1 MFYRLNLVLHN
12 PEIPSNTGNIIR
24 LCHNTGSS
32 LHLIR
37 PLGFNFQDKNLRRAQ
52 LDYLEDVDI
61 KIHNSFDHF
70 IESENPK
77 SLIIVDTFGEK
88 IHTDVKYIENEY
100 FIFGSE
106 GIGLPEKIIKNKIVR
121 ESVRIPMKNQS
132 RSINLSNSVSIMT
145 YEYLRQKKFNN
156 LK

>member
-121 ESVRIPMKNQS
+121 ESVRIPMKKQS

-156 LK
+156 LS

>member
-24 LCHNTGSS
+24 LCHNTGSF
-32 LHLIR
+32 LHLIK

-88 IHTDVKYIENEY
+88 IHTDVKYTENEY

-156 LK
+156 LN

>member
-32 LHLIR
+32 LHLIK

-77 SLIIVDTFGEK
+77 SLIIVDTFGKK
-88 IHTDVKYIENEY
+88 IHTDVEYTENEY

-121 ESVRIPMKNQS
+121 ESVRIPMKKQS
-132 RSINLSNSVSIMT
+132 RSINLSNSVSIMA

-156 LK
+156 LS

>member
-24 LCHNTGSS
+24 LCHNTGSF
-32 LHLIR
+32 LHLIK

-106 GIGLPEKIIKNKIVR
+106 GIGLPEKIIKNRIVR
-121 ESVRIPMKNQS
+121 ESVRIPMKKQS
-132 RSINLSNSVSIMT
+132 RSINLSNSVSIMA

-156 LK
+156 LN

>member
-32 LHLIR
+32 LHLIK

-52 LDYLEDVDI
+52 LDYLDEVDI
-61 KIHNSFDHF
+61 KVHDSFEHF
-70 IESENPK
+70 IEFEKPK
-77 SLIIVDTFGEK
+77 SLIIVDTFGK
-88 IHTDVKYIENEY
+88 KNHTDVKYVENEY

-106 GIGLPEKIIKNKIVR
+106 GIGLPKNVIKNKIVR
-121 ESVRIPMKNQS
+121 ESVRIPMKKHS
-132 RSINLSNSVSIMT
+132 RSINLSNSVSIMA

-156 LK
+156 LI

>member
-32 LHLIR
+32 LHLIK

-52 LDYLEDVDI
+52 LDYIEDVDI

-77 SLIIVDTFGEK
+77 SLIIVDTFGKK
-88 IHTDVKYIENEY
+88 IHTDVEYTENEY

-121 ESVRIPMKNQS
+121 ESVRIPMKKQS
-132 RSINLSNSVSIMT
+132 RSINLSNSVSIMA

-156 LK
+156 LS

>member
-12 PEIPSNTGNIIR
+12 PEIPSNAGNIIR
-24 LCHNTGSS
+24 LCHNTGAW
-32 LHLIR
+32 LHLIK

-52 LDYLEDVDI
+52 LDYINEVKI

-70 IESENPK
+70 IDSENPK
-77 SLIIVDTFGEK
+77 SIIVVDTIGEK
-88 IHTDVKYIENEY
+88 NHTEVNYLEKEY

-106 GIGLPEKIIKNKIVR
+106 ADGLPHSIIKNKFIR
-121 ESVRIPMKNQS
+121 ESVRIPMNKAS
-132 RSINLSNSVSIMT
+132 RSINLSNSVSIIA

-156 LK
+156 LI

>member
-32 LHLIR
+32 LHLIK

-121 ESVRIPMKNQS
+121 ESVRIPMKKQS

-156 LK
+156 LN

>member
-24 LCHNTGSS
+24 LCHNTGSF
-32 LHLIR
+32 LHLIK

-88 IHTDVKYIENEY
+88 IHTDVKYTENEY

-121 ESVRIPMKNQS
+121 ESVRIPMKKQS
-132 RSINLSNSVSIMT
+132 RSINLSNSVSIMA

-156 LK
+156 LS

>member
-32 LHLIR
+32 LHLIK

-88 IHTDVKYIENEY
+88 IHTDVKYTENEY

-121 ESVRIPMKNQS
+121 ESVRIPMKKQS

-156 LK
+156 LN

>member
-32 LHLIR
+32 LHLIK

-88 IHTDVKYIENEY
+88 IHTDVKYTENEY

-132 RSINLSNSVSIMT
+132 RSINLSNSVSIMA

-156 LK
+156 LN

>member
-24 LCHNTGSS
+24 LCHNTGSF
-32 LHLIR
+32 LHLIK

-77 SLIIVDTFGEK
+77 SLIIVDTFGKK
-88 IHTDVKYIENEY
+88 IHTDVEYTENEY

-121 ESVRIPMKNQS
+121 ESVRIPMKKQS

-156 LK
+156 LN

>member
-32 LHLIR
+32 LHLIK
-37 PLGFNFQDKNLRRAQ
+37 PFGFNFQDKNLRRAQ

-77 SLIIVDTFGEK
+77 SLIIVDTFGKK
-88 IHTDVKYIENEY
+88 IHTDVEYTENEY

-156 LK
+156 LN

>member
-24 LCHNTGSS
+24 LCHNTGSF
-32 LHLIR
+32 LHLIK

-77 SLIIVDTFGEK
+77 SLIIVDTFGKK
-88 IHTDVKYIENEY
+88 I
-100 FIFGSE
+100 
-106 GIGLPEKIIKNKIVR
+106 NKEV
-121 ESVRIPMKNQS
+121 
-132 RSINLSNSVSIMT
+132 
-145 YEYLRQKKFNN
+145 
-156 LK
+156 

>member
-32 LHLIR
+32 LHLIK

-77 SLIIVDTFGEK
+77 SLIIVDTFGKK
-88 IHTDVKYIENEY
+88 IHTDVEYTENEY

-121 ESVRIPMKNQS
+121 ESVRIPMKKQS

-156 LK
+156 LN

>member
-32 LHLIR
+32 LHLIK

-88 IHTDVKYIENEY
+88 IHTDVKYTENEY

-121 ESVRIPMKNQS
+121 ESVRIPMKKQS
-132 RSINLSNSVSIMT
+132 RSINLSNSVSIMA

-156 LK
+156 LN

>member
-32 LHLIR
+32 LHLIK

-77 SLIIVDTFGEK
+77 SLIIVDTFGKK
-88 IHTDVKYIENEY
+88 IHTYVEYIENEY

-121 ESVRIPMKNQS
+121 ESVRIPMKKQS
-132 RSINLSNSVSIMT
+132 RSINLSNSVSIMA

-156 LK
+156 LN

>member
-24 LCHNTGSS
+24 LCHNTGSF
-32 LHLIR
+32 LHLIK

-77 SLIIVDTFGEK
+77 SLIIVDTFGKK
-88 IHTDVKYIENEY
+88 IHTDVEYTENEY

-121 ESVRIPMKNQS
+121 ESVRIPMKKQS
-132 RSINLSNSVSIMT
+132 RSINLSNSVSIMA

-156 LK
+156 LN

>member
-32 LHLIR
+32 LHLIK

-77 SLIIVDTFGEK
+77 SLIIVDTFGKK
-88 IHTDVKYIENEY
+88 IHTDVEYTENEY

-121 ESVRIPMKNQS
+121 ESVRIPMKKQS
-132 RSINLSNSVSIMT
+132 RSINLSNSVSIMA

-156 LK
+156 LN

>member
-88 IHTDVKYIENEY
+88 IHTDVKYTENEY

-121 ESVRIPMKNQS
+121 ESVRIPMKKQS

-156 LK
+156 LN

>member
-32 LHLIR
+32 LHLIK
-37 PLGFNFQDKNLRRAQ
+37 PFGFNFQDKNLRRAQ

-77 SLIIVDTFGEK
+77 SLIIVDTFGKK
-88 IHTDVKYIENEY
+88 IHTDVEYTENEY

-121 ESVRIPMKNQS
+121 ESVRIPMKKQS
-132 RSINLSNSVSIMT
+132 RSINLSNSVSIMA

-156 LK
+156 LN

>member
-1 MFYRLNLVLHN
+1 MNLVLHN

-32 LHLIR
+32 LHLIK

-88 IHTDVKYIENEY
+88 IHTDVKYTENEY

-121 ESVRIPMKNQS
+121 ESVRIPMKKQS
-132 RSINLSNSVSIMT
+132 RSINLSNSVSIMA

>member
-24 LCHNTGSS
+24 LCHNTGSF
-32 LHLIR
+32 LHLIK

-88 IHTDVKYIENEY
+88 IHTDVKYTENEY

-121 ESVRIPMKNQS
+121 ESVRIPMKKQS

-156 LK
+156 LN

>member
-1 MFYRLNLVLHN
+1 M
-12 PEIPSNTGNIIR
+12 
-24 LCHNTGSS
+24 
-32 LHLIR
+32 
-37 PLGFNFQDKNLRRAQ
+37 GFNFQDKNLRRAQ

-61 KIHNSFDHF
+61 KIHNSFEHF
-70 IESENPK
+70 VKLENPK
-77 SLIIVDTFGEK
+77 SLIIVDTFGKK
-88 IHTDVKYIENEY
+88 IHTDVKYTENEY

-121 ESVRIPMKNQS
+121 ESVRIPMKKQS

-156 LK
+156 LN

>member
-12 PEIPSNTGNIIR
+12 PEIPSNAGNIIR
-24 LCHNTGSS
+24 LCHNTGAS
-32 LHLIR
+32 LHLIK

-52 LDYLEDVDI
+52 LDYINEVKI

-70 IESENPK
+70 IDSENPK
-77 SLIIVDTFGEK
+77 SIIVVDTIGEK
-88 IHTDVKYIENEY
+88 NHTEVNYLEKEY

-106 GIGLPEKIIKNKIVR
+106 ADGLPHSIIKNKFIR
-121 ESVRIPMKNQS
+121 ESVRIPMNKAS
-132 RSINLSNSVSIMT
+132 RSINLSNSVSIIA

-156 LK
+156 LI

>member
-32 LHLIR
+32 LHLIK

-77 SLIIVDTFGEK
+77 SLIIVDTFGKK
-88 IHTDVKYIENEY
+88 IHTDVEYTENEY

-106 GIGLPEKIIKNKIVR
+106 GIGLPEKIIKNKNVR
-121 ESVRIPMKNQS
+121 ESVRIPMKKQS
-132 RSINLSNSVSIMT
+132 RSINLSNSVSIMA

-156 LK
+156 LN

>member
-1 MFYRLNLVLHN
+1 M
-12 PEIPSNTGNIIR
+12 
-24 LCHNTGSS
+24 
-32 LHLIR
+32 
-37 PLGFNFQDKNLRRAQ
+37 
-52 LDYLEDVDI
+52 EDVDI

-88 IHTDVKYIENEY
+88 IHTDVKYTENEY

-121 ESVRIPMKNQS
+121 ESVRIPMKKQS

-156 LK
+156 LN

>member
-32 LHLIR
+32 LHLIK

-52 LDYLEDVDI
+52 LDYIEDVDI

-88 IHTDVKYIENEY
+88 IHTDVEYTENEY

-121 ESVRIPMKNQS
+121 ESVRIPMKKQS
-132 RSINLSNSVSIMT
+132 RSINLSNSVSIMA

-156 LK
+156 LN

>member
-77 SLIIVDTFGEK
+77 SLIIVDTFGKK
-88 IHTDVKYIENEY
+88 IHTDVEYTENEY

-121 ESVRIPMKNQS
+121 ESVRIPMKKQS
-132 RSINLSNSVSIMT
+132 RSINLSNSVSIMA

-156 LK
+156 LN

>member
-32 LHLIR
+32 LHLIK

-52 LDYLEDVDI
+52 LDYLDDVDI
-61 KIHNSFDHF
+61 KIHNSFEHF
-70 IESENPK
+70 VEFEKPK
-77 SLIIVDTFGEK
+77 SLIIVDTIGEK
-88 IHTDVKYIENEY
+88 IHTDVEYIENEY

-121 ESVRIPMKNQS
+121 ESVRIPMKKQS
-132 RSINLSNSVSIMT
+132 RSINLSNSVSILA

-156 LK
+156 LS

>member
-32 LHLIR
+32 LHLIK

-88 IHTDVKYIENEY
+88 IHTDVEYIENEY
-100 FIFGSE
+100 FIFGCE

-121 ESVRIPMKNQS
+121 ESVRIPMKKQS
-132 RSINLSNSVSIMT
+132 RSINLSNSVSIMA

>member
-32 LHLIR
+32 LHLIK

-121 ESVRIPMKNQS
+121 ESVRIPMKKQS
-132 RSINLSNSVSIMT
+132 RSINLSNSVSIMA

-156 LK
+156 LN

>member
-24 LCHNTGSS
+24 LCHNTGSF
-32 LHLIR
+32 LHLIK

-121 ESVRIPMKNQS
+121 ESVRIPMKKQS

-156 LK
+156 LN

>member
-32 LHLIR
+32 LHLIK

-52 LDYLEDVDI
+52 LDYLDEVDI
-61 KIHNSFDHF
+61 KVHDSFEHF
-70 IESENPK
+70 IEFEKPK
-77 SLIIVDTFGEK
+77 SLIIVDTFGGK
-88 IHTDVKYIENEY
+88 NHTDVEYVENEY

-106 GIGLPEKIIKNKIVR
+106 GIGLPENVIKNKIVR
-121 ESVRIPMKNQS
+121 ESVRIPMKKHS
-132 RSINLSNSVSIMT
+132 RSINLSNSVSIMA

-156 LK
+156 LI